1 MDWNLDRG
9 REVGDPNQPSPSY
22 SRNLHSDYTVGWVC
36 ALPREQSAASFML
49 DEVHDPDE
57 LENPPHDSNSYIRG
71 SIGRHKVVIA
81 CLPMGLTGT
90 VSAASVATR
99 MVATFVN
106 IKVGLMVGIGG
117 GMPQKNVRL
126 GDVVISCPKGK
137 SPGVVQWDAGK
148 AQSGG
153 VFQRTGSLNK
163 PPTVM
168 LAALSK
174 LESHAAESH
183 AKVDGYMNRLQARN
197 HVPKSFVTPSMLTDV
212 LYQSSYRHVE
222 NFVTAG
228 GDNFESQLNINAIE
242 CALCDKTKTVERG
255 PKLRDI
261 NFHYG
266 LIVSGDQVIK
276 DAQVRNKLYD
286 DLYKDLNAEVLCVE
300 MEAAGLMNDFPCIVI
315 RGICDYADSHK
326 NDAWQDYAACVA
338 AAYAKALLDTLPPA
352 KVDEMKTIQDILP
365 PGFIEKAR
373 RFILPYLY
381 SGQKS
386 DNSVNSISMSRSF

>member
-1 MDWNLDRG
+1 MQQAEASRKVDG
-9 REVGDPNQPSPSY
+9 GMEVDMRDQPSPGY
-22 SRNLHSDYTVGWVC
+22 SRHLPSDYTVGWVC

-49 DEVHDPDE
+49 DEIHDPNE

-71 SIGRHKVVIA
+71 SIGKHNVVIA

-106 IKVGLMVGIGG
+106 VKVGLMVGIGG
-117 GMPQKNVRL
+117 GMPQNNVRL

-148 AQSGG
+148 ALSGG
-153 VFQRTGSLNK
+153 VFQRKGSLNK
-163 PPTVM
+163 PPTAM
-168 LAALSK
+168 LAALSN
-174 LESHAAESH
+174 LESHIVESH
-183 AKVDGYMNRLQARN
+183 AKVDGYMSRLQSRKD
-197 HVPKSFVTPSMLTDV
+197 VPKSFVSPDMLTDV

-222 NFVTAG
+222 SVVTTG
-228 GDNFESQLNINAIE
+228 GDCFESQLNGNAIE
-242 CALCDKTKTVERG
+242 CALCDRTKTVKRA
-255 PKLRDI
+255 PKARKI

-266 LIVSGDQVIK
+266 LIASGDQVIK

-286 DLYKDLNAEVLCVE
+286 DLREELNTEVLCVE
-300 MEAAGLMNDFPCIVI
+300 MEAAGLMDDFPCIVI

-338 AAYAKALLDTLPPA
+338 AAYAKALLDTLPHT
-352 KVDEMKTIQDILP
+352 KVDEMQTIQGRCLLKVLFSV
-365 PGFIEKAR
+365 FI
-373 RFILPYLY
+373 
-381 SGQKS
+381 
-386 DNSVNSISMSRSF
+386 